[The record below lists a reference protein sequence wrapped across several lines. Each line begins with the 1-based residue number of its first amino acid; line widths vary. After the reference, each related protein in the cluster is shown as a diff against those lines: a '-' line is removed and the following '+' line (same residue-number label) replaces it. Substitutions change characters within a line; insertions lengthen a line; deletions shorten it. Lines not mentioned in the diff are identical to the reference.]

1 MATLMYARERASWIL
16 NHAGPYGFQRTRG
29 QQLLARIDERQ
40 RTDAGVAY
48 NPHVQGIAE
57 RLFLRDTKSR
67 AAVLE
72 MVVVI
77 GAALIFP
84 VAWPGGKLLYSWL
97 TRRVEAPEFTLHT
110 IPITALCWIGT
121 VLMWLS
127 ALLITPSGTLVG
139 VLLVP
144 WVWVQGAGIFLM
156 AGMYGILE
164 GWLVVPGSTDW
175 YPMPPPPLPSSPSLA
190 KEDTDSPSPTL
201 PNERPQPPLR
211 SPRRPT
217 PRPWE

>member
-1 MATLMYARERASWIL
+1 MYARERASWIL

-29 QQLLARIDERQ
+29 QQLLAAIDNRQ
-40 RTDAGVAY
+40 RTDAGVLN

-57 RLFLRDTKSR
+57 RLFLRQMQSR

-72 MVVVI
+72 VTVVVL
-77 GAALIFP
+77 GALIFP
-84 VAWPGGKLLYSWL
+84 IAWPGGKLLYTWL

-121 VLMWLS
+121 ALMWLS
-127 ALLITPSGTLVG
+127 ALVITPSGSLAG

-144 WVWVQGAGIFLM
+144 WVWVQGAGLFLM

-164 GWLVVPGSTDW
+164 GWLAIPGSTDW
-175 YPMPPPPLPSSPSLA
+175 YPMPPPELPSTPSLA
-190 KEDTDSPSPTL
+190 KEDTDSPAPRL
-201 PNERPQPPLR
+201 PNEKPLPPLR
-211 SPRRPT
+211 SPRRAT
-217 PRPWE
+217 PRPWEQ